1 MENQKEQAIQEVYE
15 EFLNI
20 LEDSYGIVR
29 GDPIQPKGVTF
40 KHIAGELE
48 CSQAY
53 FNKLIHKHEGV
64 SVAAYEKAILLL
76 RIRNLEKKNA
86 ELEKI
91 PNKPNSS
98 KRLIFV
104 SLVALA
110 VLLMTAFYIK
120 KSDEIALLK
129 VRSENSEKTLTDS
142 LTVIRAERDSVQKLL
157 LSYFSKTNSPFIV
170 QNGEKLRDIMRWH
183 GKINVEWLVDKGISI
198 NLEAKKAY
206 EKGIKLDTA
215 RLMGSAWNSVKTHID
230 ATRDELRALGFFTP
244 AGRNLADLLA
254 KALTDKDLRAGLD
267 SAKDDLLDADLSI
280 TLLKAKFEE
289 RVLLLQGRAWE
300 KMVEDLNED
309 ISKQKTSPAL
319 SNSQEK

>member
-1 MENQKEQAIQEVYE
+1 MENQKKQAIQEVYE

-120 KSDEIALLK
+120 KSNEVALLK
-129 VRSENSEKTLTDS
+129 VKSENIQQFWVDS
-142 LTVIRAERDSVQKLL
+142 LTVVRAERDSVQQLL
-157 LSYFSKTNSPFIV
+157 LAYFSQNNTPFII
-170 QNGEKLRDIMRWH
+170 NSDEELRRIMRWH
-183 GKINVEWLVDKGISI
+183 GKININWLVYKGILI
-198 NLEAKKAY
+198 NLEAKRAH
-206 EKGIKLDTA
+206 ENGVKLDST
-215 RLMGSAWNSVKTHID
+215 RLMESAWNSVKTHID
-230 ATRDELRALGFFTP
+230 ETRDELRGIGFYTP
-244 AGRNLADLLA
+244 TGKNIADLLIDALPEKDLQMGLESA
-254 KALTDKDLRAGLD
+254 KA
-267 SAKDDLLDADLSI
+267 DLLDTKLGI
-280 TLLKAKFEE
+280 TELRGKFEE
-289 RVLLLQGRAWE
+289 RVLLLQGRAWDR
-300 KMVEDLNED
+300 MVKAMNED
-309 ISKQKTSPAL
+309 IAKLKASPNLKSKGK
-319 SNSQEK
+319 